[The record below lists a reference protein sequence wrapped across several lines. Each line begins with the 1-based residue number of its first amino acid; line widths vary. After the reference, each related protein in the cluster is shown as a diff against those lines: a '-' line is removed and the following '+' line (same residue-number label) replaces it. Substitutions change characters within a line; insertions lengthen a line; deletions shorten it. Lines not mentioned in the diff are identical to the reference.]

1 MFRLRS
7 DEHVADKDLSGNV
20 NARETEEA
28 LIKNVGLAKRVV
40 YSTTRRADIKT
51 LYEKMLDNDV
61 EFGSPDKRSGGFLN
75 SALVIRLGI

>member
-20 NARETEEA
+20 NAREIEEA

-40 YSTTRRADIKT
+40 YSTTRPADIKT
-51 LYEKMLDNDV
+51 PYEKMLDNDV